1 MLKKFMSK
9 KAEAKYWKDQAEK
22 YEKYYKREVLLNQTY
37 SHAIL
42 QAALSGVI
50 STDAQRILYGMVNNE
65 REYIYK
71 NIK

>member
-1 MLKKFMSK
+1 MSK

-42 QAALSGVI
+42 QTALSGVI
-50 STDAQRILYGMVNNE
+50 SSDAQRILYGMVNNE

>member
-42 QAALSGVI
+42 QAALSGKI
-50 STDAQRILYGMVNNE
+50 STEAEVWLYEFVNNE
-65 REYIYK
+65 RDYIYK